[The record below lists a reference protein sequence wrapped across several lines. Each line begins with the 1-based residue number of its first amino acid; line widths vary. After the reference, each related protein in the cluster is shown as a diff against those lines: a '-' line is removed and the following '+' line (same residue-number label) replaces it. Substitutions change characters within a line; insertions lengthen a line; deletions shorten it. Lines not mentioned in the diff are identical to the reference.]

1 MKTMR
6 GMRHDAR
13 DLSTALAFLA
23 TAAFCYAAWLASIVF
38 CAANGVWP
46 LLIAV
51 ASFFPVGIVHGI
63 GIWCGGW

>member
-1 MKTMR
+1 MKTMQ
-6 GMRHDAR
+6 GMQRNAM

-23 TAAFCYAAWLASIVF
+23 TAAVCYAAWLTSVVF

-51 ASFFPVGIVHGI
+51 ASFFLVGIVHGV